1 MLKITT
7 VVMYILYSKWCY
19 GATVKYMEAYYILKK
34 KTENQH
40 TVYIF
45 LKNTHAYQKK
55 KKMGWGINHLSVN
68 NNYFWEVESLVIS
81 SFFLLLVQGIL

>member
-19 GATVKYMEAYYILKK
+19 GATVKYMEAQYIFKK

-40 TVYIF
+40 TVYIS

-55 KKMGWGINHLSVN
+55 KDGVGDKPSECQQQLFLGGGITCD
-68 NNYFWEVESLVIS
+68 F
-81 SFFLLLVQGIL
+81 

>member
-1 MLKITT
+1 MVLRIGN
-7 VVMYILYSKWCY
+7 V
-19 GATVKYMEAYYILKK
+19 LKK
-34 KTENQH
+34 YTC
-40 TVYIF
+40 IS
-45 LKNTHAYQKK
+45 KK

>member
-34 KTENQH
+34 KNRKPT
-40 TVYIF
+40 YSIYF
-45 LKNTHAYQKK
+45 LKKYTCISKK
-55 KKMGWGINHLSVN
+55 KKDGVGDKPSECQQQLFLGGGITCD
-68 NNYFWEVESLVIS
+68 F
-81 SFFLLLVQGIL
+81 